1 MLFFPGKDCHK
12 TTLLLIMQG
21 TGAVAPPLSH
31 VFVSFTL
38 PLISKVT
45 LATGALQ

>member
-1 MLFFPGKDCHK
+1 
-12 TTLLLIMQG
+12 MQG

-31 VFVSFTL
+31 VFVSFAL

-45 LATGALQ
+45 LATGALQLENELLIRQNLII